1 MQLREG
7 EVVATKVKFK
17 TRKALVSR
25 FKVTGTGKLM
35 HNRPGRR
42 HILTSK
48 PAKRKRHLRK
58 ERELAPALYRTYCRL
73 MGVA

>member
-1 MQLREG
+1 M
-7 EVVATKVKFK
+7 AAKVKQK

-35 HNRPGRR
+35 HNQPGRR
-42 HILTSK
+42 HILTTKSS
-48 PAKRKRHLRK
+48 KRKRHLRK
-58 ERELAPALYRTYCRL
+58 ERELAPALYRTYARL

>member
-1 MQLREG
+1 M
-7 EVVATKVKFK
+7 ATKVKQK
-17 TRKALVSR
+17 TRKSLVSR

-42 HILTSK
+42 HILTTKS
-48 PAKRKRHLRK
+48 AKRKRHLRK
-58 ERELAPALYRTYCRL
+58 EAVLSPALTRTYSRL

>member
-1 MQLREG
+1 M
-7 EVVATKVKFK
+7 ATKVKQK
-17 TRKALVSR
+17 TRKSLVSR

-48 PAKRKRHLRK
+48 SAKRKRHLRK
-58 ERELAPALYRTYCRL
+58 EGVLAPALVRTYSRL